1 MPLIRQMLIVCLIAA
16 VLGGGYYAYGA
27 LNAGGDE
34 TANAGQGRGG
44 GAVKVEVAKASLKA
58 FSTAIEAVG
67 STIAKQSITIQP
79 NVDGTVEAVLFTA
92 GQEVKQG
99 QPLLKM
105 DQTLEEAALEEAKA
119 ALVQVDLELERA
131 EALRTN
137 QVVSKAT
144 LEGIKARRA
153 AANAAVIRA
162 EKQLADRTLRAPF
175 AGTTGISSVDVGAR
189 IGDNTIVT
197 TLDDL
202 QSVELEFA
210 ISEQYFGIIQKN
222 MQITAVSSAFE
233 GKTFSGQITE
243 VGSRIDAVSRSFS
256 VRATLPNEDK
266 ALPSGMFMRIIIAL
280 EQNEA
285 VSVPEEAI
293 VAEGGGSYIFEVIDN
308 KSIRKEISLGR
319 RVPGFVEVT
328 QGLEVGA
335 SVVVRGTNKVRS
347 NGAVEIVDPNA
358 PEKPKERPQVGGNA
372 IGKAS

>member
-1 MPLIRQMLIVCLIAA
+1 
-16 VLGGGYYAYGA
+16 
-27 LNAGGDE
+27 
-34 TANAGQGRGG
+34 
-44 GAVKVEVAKASLKA
+44 
-58 FSTAIEAVG
+58 
-67 STIAKQSITIQP
+67 
-79 NVDGTVEAVLFTA
+79 
-92 GQEVKQG
+92 
-99 QPLLKM
+99 
-105 DQTLEEAALEEAKA
+105 
-119 ALVQVDLELERA
+119 
-131 EALRTN
+131 
-137 QVVSKAT
+137 
-144 LEGIKARRA
+144 
-153 AANAAVIRA
+153 
-162 EKQLADRTLRAPF
+162 
-175 AGTTGISSVDVGAR
+175 VGAR

-358 PEKPKERPQVGGNA
+358 PEKPNERPQVGGNA

>member
-27 LNAGGDE
+27 YNAGGDE
-34 TANAGQGRGG
+34 TANAGQRRGG
-44 GAVKVEVAKASLKA
+44 GAVKVEVAQASLRA

-358 PEKPKERPQVGGNA
+358 PEKPNERPQVGGNA